1 MRKNPKLTIVDVTE
15 LALVADMSY
24 EELFSSKAF
33 NRKMLGVVSKGIH
46 RGFNH
51 KIMGGFTVQVGDSLG
66 KNTAVVERDDY
77 CLTIQGQKPIDI
89 EIPKGKSA
97 AVIEGFYQLG
107 IKTTQVDTESTYE
120 SATIKV
126 LTLDA
131 VEDHHIVLFTADV
144 PADAT
149 ELTED
154 MLSTDD
160 RTLPISNMDYIVVD
174 LGFADLS
181 SGVYP
186 APAIDSNNKQ
196 HSTWWRISKAG
207 TVDGI
212 EYSIDDTLF
221 YSIKTGQYQKVGGT
235 PSWEDIENKPKIIA
249 ISSNQVKASGQWC
262 KLATVTMPQSS
273 SSIILTVT
281 NGVGFNVGD
290 LKQLGQQRIMFRAGN
305 NSPKGISIKAITD
318 GGFSTPIKDIGWK
331 ATSGDEYAIY
341 ALMSEYNE
349 QCIWS
354 AMVSEYANI
363 VIDGQSELTT
373 TEPTG
378 LTKGSLTSTYT
389 KDAPPTAAELLPVS
403 KKHSFVGGPVYAQGF
418 VTETSDYPSIK
429 LQGSNGSYG
438 LYEYDGP
445 GRAISLISRN
455 NDGSNRQT
463 WSFRDDG
470 TFHSPQD
477 IINEGSFTGNKAFLD
492 QWKTSASFYAP
503 NLCTKGETSAYYP
516 VTKWKSKPTPGQWL
530 TSSMG
535 HLVTSAG
542 VVATVIHSID
552 ENGAD
557 SQTWSF
563 NRSGTFESPGDVIA
577 FNGATRAVPKNEE
590 VKENSNFY
598 PDSMPIDPECY
609 DLIHIMRV
617 IAWHMDDLRDEV
629 NESREEV
636 NNLKS
641 LVNKLSLRLDT
652 LEKGGES

>member
-107 IKTTQVDTESTYE
+107 VKTTQVDTESTYE

-144 PADAT
+144 PTDAT

-262 KLATVTMPQSS
+262 KLATVKMPQSS

-281 NGVGFNVGD
+281 NGTGFNVGD

-318 GGFSTPIKDIGWK
+318 GGFSNPIKDIGWK

-389 KDAPPTAAELLPVS
+389 TDAPPTASEVNAVAKTGDSMSGALAIFGAGEMC
-403 KKHSFVGGPVYAQGF
+403 
-418 VTETSDYPSIK
+418 SIRYEAGRHGYFK
-429 LQGSNGSYG
+429 AYRGSNNDFFLGRGSDSSTSIALNNYVG
-438 LYEYDGP
+438 VNSV
-445 GRAISLISRN
+445 SLGD
-455 NDGSNRQT
+455 DGSI
-463 WSFRDDG
+463 S
-470 TFHSPQD
+470 
-477 IINEGSFTGNKAFLD
+477 
-492 QWKTSASFYAP
+492 Y
-503 NLCTKGETSAYYP
+503 
-516 VTKWKSKPTPGQWL
+516 
-530 TSSMG
+530 
-535 HLVTSAG
+535 SAG
-542 VVATVIHSID
+542 VGKAHHF
-552 ENGAD
+552 NGSAYM
-557 SQTWSF
+557 
-563 NRSGTFESPGDVIA
+563 SGASYSTGDVIA
-577 FNGATRAVPKNEE
+577 FNGSTRTAPK
-590 VKENSNFY
+590 KENSNFY